1 MIGEEG
7 KIQGKNIKLFVNY
20 NIEKIILSGHPW
32 VFDKSVIS
40 QKGDGPPGTLGI
52 IFDRKNKFLAAGL
65 YDPLSPLRL
74 RILQKGKPAPI
85 NEGFFIERLKKAF
98 STREFLPSTGTT
110 GYRLING
117 ENDGFPGLVMD
128 RYEDTLVIKIYTCA
142 WIVHLKKFLPYLG
155 ELFPHKRLLMR
166 LNRHCMKETDYL
178 HGFYDG
184 QILYGPPLSGP
195 VVFCENH
202 LKFEADLLKGQKT
215 GFFLDQRDNRKKVQ
229 ELSRDKNIL
238 NVFSYTGGFSLYAAK
253 GGAKHVTSL
262 DINRPA
268 MESMERNFAMNP
280 ELAYI
285 QRNTIQGDAFKE
297 LKKLIDKGKKFDIV
311 ILDPPSFAKKKEE
324 NSDAIKAYKQLNSLG
339 LSLLSRSGILVTC
352 SCSAHV
358 SPEEFRHA
366 VLSTINKR
374 NKSINIIEETG
385 HGIDHPVTFKEGR
398 YLKALFIKS

>member
-1 MIGEEG
+1 MKNEEG
-7 KIQGKNIKLFVNY
+7 KIQEKNIKILVNH
-20 NIEKIILSGHPW
+20 NIEKVILSGHPW
-32 VFDKSVIS
+32 VFDKSIIS

-52 IFDRKNKFLAAGL
+52 VFDRKNRFLAAGL

-74 RILQKGKPAPI
+74 RILQKRKPELI
-85 NEGFFIERLKKAF
+85 NEDFFIERLKKAF

-142 WIVHLKKFLPYLG
+142 WIVHFNKILPSLSG
-155 ELFPHKRLLMR
+155 LFPHRRLLLR

-184 QILYGPPLSGP
+184 QILYGPPLSGA

-229 ELSRDKNIL
+229 ELSRDRNIL
-238 NVFSYTGGFSLYAAK
+238 NVFSYTGGFSVYAAK

-262 DINRPA
+262 DLSGPA
-268 MESMERNFAMNP
+268 LESMERNFALNP
-280 ELAYI
+280 ELAHI
-285 QRNTIQGDAFKE
+285 QRDTIQGDAFKE
-297 LKKLIDKGKKFDIV
+297 LKKLIDKGKKFDMV

-324 NSDAIKAYKQLNSLG
+324 TSDAIKAYKQLNSLG
-339 LSLLSRSGILVTC
+339 VSLLNRGGILVTC

-366 VLSTINKR
+366 VLSTINKS
-374 NKSINIIEETG
+374 NTSIIEETG

-398 YLKALFIKS
+398 YLKGLFIRS

>member
-1 MIGEEG
+1 MIYPI
-7 KIQGKNIKLFVNY
+7 IQEKNIKLIVSH
-20 NIEKIILSGHPW
+20 NIEKVILSGHPW
-32 VFDKSVIS
+32 VFDKSIIS
-40 QKGDGPPGTLGI
+40 QKGDGPPGALGV
-52 IFDRKNKFLAAGL
+52 IFDRKNRFLAAGL

-74 RILQKGKPAPI
+74 RILQKGKPALI
-85 NEGFFIERLKKAF
+85 NEDFFIERLKKAF
-98 STREFLPSTGTT
+98 SIREFLPSTGTT

-142 WIVHLKKFLPYLG
+142 WIVHFNKILPRLSD
-155 ELFPHKRLLMR
+155 LFPHRRLLLR

-178 HGFYDG
+178 YGFYDG

-215 GFFLDQRDNRKKVQ
+215 GFFLDQRDNRKKVHD
-229 ELSRDKNIL
+229 LSRDKKIL
-238 NVFSYTGGFSLYAAK
+238 NVFSYTGGFSVYAAK
-253 GGAKHVTSL
+253 GGATHVTSL
-262 DINRPA
+262 DISRPA
-268 MESMERNFAMNP
+268 LESMKRNFALNP
-280 ELAYI
+280 ELAHIQSDTI
-285 QRNTIQGDAFKE
+285 QRDAFKE
-297 LKKLIDKGKKFDIV
+297 FKRLTDKGKKFDMI

-324 NSDAIKAYKQLNSLG
+324 NPEAVKAYKQLNSLG
-339 LSLLSRSGILVTC
+339 LSLLNPGGILVSC

-366 VLSTINKR
+366 VLSTINKS

-398 YLKALFIKS
+398 YLKALFIKV

>member
-1 MIGEEG
+1 MGEEG
-7 KIQGKNIKLFVNY
+7 KIQEKNIKLIVSH
-20 NIEKIILSGHPW
+20 NIEKVILSGHPW

-85 NEGFFIERLKKAF
+85 NEDFFIERLKKAF

-117 ENDGFPGLVMD
+117 ENDGFPGFVMD

-142 WIVHLKKFLPYLG
+142 WIVHFNKILPSLNG
-155 ELFPHKRLLMR
+155 LFPHRRLLLR
-166 LNRHCMKETDYL
+166 LNRHCTKETDYL

-195 VVFCENH
+195 VVFSENH
-202 LKFEADLLKGQKT
+202 LKFEADLMKGQKT

-229 ELSRDKNIL
+229 ELSRDRNIL
-238 NVFSYTGGFSLYAAK
+238 NVFSYTGGFSVYAAK

-262 DINRPA
+262 DISGPA
-268 MESMERNFAMNP
+268 LESMERNFALNP

-285 QRNTIQGDAFKE
+285 QRDTIQGDAFKE
-297 LKKLIDKGKKFDIV
+297 LKRLTDKGKKFDMV

-339 LSLLSRSGILVTC
+339 LSLLSRGGILVTC

-358 SPEEFRHA
+358 SPEEFRHT
-366 VLSTINKR
+366 VLSTINKS